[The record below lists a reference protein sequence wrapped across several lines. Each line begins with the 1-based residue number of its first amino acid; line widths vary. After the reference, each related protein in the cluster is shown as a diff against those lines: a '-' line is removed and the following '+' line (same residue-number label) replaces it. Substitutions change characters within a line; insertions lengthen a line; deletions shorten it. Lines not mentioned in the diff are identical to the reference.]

1 MLNVVAIMFPS
12 PYGDGTRLSIHQ
24 KLNLRYR
31 PLAGIRCNKTF
42 QSLWITVIRY
52 RPLAGIVQ
60 AWLGDSSTLNSFRP
74 LAGMVQDKP
83 GFIYADTS
91 FRPLTGMV
99 RLRRNIQSWTMRF
112 RSPCGDKLK

>member
-12 PYGDGTRLSIHQ
+12 PYGDGTRLSIQ
-24 KLNLRYR
+24 KKLNL
-31 PLAGIRCNKTF
+31 
-42 QSLWITVIRY
+42 RY

-74 LAGMVQDKP
+74 LTGMVQDKP

-112 RSPCGDKLK
+112 RPLAGIS